1 MKPVSILDSFLEKI
15 SISKITVVFFL
26 VTICLSCNKEK
37 DINLNFEFKTV
48 ESYFY
53 PDKIA
58 VTFDIL
64 PDGGI
69 EPYSLKWINPNVSD
83 WEKPFTIYTDS
94 TMILDFEIWDAEQ
107 NNKRFTY
114 ELNYDKIRAEAIDY
128 RNQFTG
134 KYDCQMTYSYEGS
147 TKTSRDTL
155 NVVIAKSEFYHLEI
169 QVKQMN
175 GNWAGFGMRY
185 LWPGSFYGYHS
196 GVSFTKDSIFYRQGG
211 QLGDYYT
218 NVYKGR
224 KIK

>member
-1 MKPVSILDSFLEKI
+1 MNSVKILNSFIEKI
-15 SISKITVVFFL
+15 STSKIAVIFFL
-26 VTICLSCNKEK
+26 VTICHSCDKEK
-37 DINLNFEFKTV
+37 DINLNFEFKTI

-53 PDKIA
+53 PDRTSL
-58 VTFDIL
+58 TFDIL
-64 PDGGI
+64 PEGGI

-114 ELNYDKIRAEAIDY
+114 ELNYDKIRTEAIDY

-134 KYDCQMTYSYEGS
+134 RYDCQMTYSYEGS
-147 TKTSRDTL
+147 TKTGRDTL

-185 LWPGSFYGYHS
+185 LRPGSFYGYHS
-196 GVSFTKDSIFYRQGG
+196 GVTFLKDSMFYSQSGP
-211 QLGDYYT
+211 LGFYYT